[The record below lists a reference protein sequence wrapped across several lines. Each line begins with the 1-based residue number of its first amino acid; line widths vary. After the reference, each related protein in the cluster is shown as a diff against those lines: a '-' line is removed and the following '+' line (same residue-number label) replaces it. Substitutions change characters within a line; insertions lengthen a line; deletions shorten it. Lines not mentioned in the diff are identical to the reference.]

1 MKKILL
7 TMAALF
13 VAVTMNAQGAGSM
26 FVKPMAGLTYST
38 ITDSDAKM
46 KLGFAAGAEFG
57 YNFTDNITFTG
68 GLLYTMAGAKADD
81 DHVDYKT
88 TLNYLNIPDWRMY
101 VIRIEHN
108 HEYYRFIY
116 NVNAQEYDD
125 AQVEKFMQTISF
137 MH

>member
-1 MKKILL
+1 
-7 TMAALF
+7 
-13 VAVTMNAQGAGSM
+13 
-26 FVKPMAGLTYST
+26 
-38 ITDSDAKM
+38 
-46 KLGFAAGAEFG
+46 
-57 YNFTDNITFTG
+57 
-68 GLLYTMAGAKADD
+68 
-81 DHVDYKT
+81 
-88 TLNYLNIPDWRMY
+88 MY